1 MNCYQC
7 GCLLTENDFC
17 TNCGADV
24 SRYKKI
30 VRLSNKYYNCGLEKA
45 QVRDLS
51 GAIVCLRQSIKMN
64 KNNIEAR
71 NLLGLV
77 YFEMGETVTALKEWV
92 ISKNIQPKKNV
103 ADDYINTVQAN
114 KGRLDD
120 INKTIKQYNKALAY
134 CQQDSLDL
142 AVIQLKAVL
151 SKNPKYVQAHQLLAL
166 VYMNIQEW
174 AKAKRELQKCLA
186 IDTNNTTTLRYLNAI
201 DGILNVD
208 EDIPQIKKKKEKRKE
223 NTEEEF
229 ESNSAKTRDVV
240 INPIDVRE
248 PNGISTLLNIIIG
261 VVIGVAIAWFL
272 ILPARINNEKNASR
286 AEIEEHMELVTQRNE
301 EIDRLRE
308 ECESLELKAGELENS
323 LSSYSGTH
331 ELLAAYE
338 KLTYAQYL
346 FFAEER
352 DVIKVAEALKRIED
366 SEYQNGTE
374 NFKASYDKMLK
385 TISPEVSQ
393 TYYKLGKSEYEA
405 KDYATAI
412 MHLALAY
419 QYNENDSEA
428 LYFLGN
434 AYRLNENVQE
444 AIDAYNALITKF
456 PDSKRVSSAKKHL
469 KKYE

>member
-7 GCLLTENDFC
+7 GCRLTENDFC

-30 VRLSNKYYNCGLEKA
+30 VRLSNKFYNYGLEKA

-51 GAIVCLRQSIKMN
+51 GAIICLRQSIKMN

-77 YFEMGETVTALKEWV
+77 YFEMGETVTALREWV

-134 CQQDSLDL
+134 CHQDSLDL

-166 VYMNIQEW
+166 VYMNIEEW
-174 AKAKRELQKCLA
+174 GKAKRELQKCLA
-186 IDTNNTTTLRYLNAI
+186 IDANNTTTLRYLNAI
-201 DGILNVD
+201 DGVLNVD
-208 EDIPQIKKKKEKRKE
+208 EDVPQLKKKKEKRKE
-223 NTEEEF
+223 SAQEEF
-229 ESNSAKTRDVV
+229 EENATKARDVV
-240 INPIDVRE
+240 INPIDVKE
-248 PNGISTLLNIIIG
+248 PNGISTLFNIIIG
-261 VVIGVAIAWFL
+261 VVIGVMIAWFL

-286 AEIEEHMELVTQRNE
+286 AEIAKHMELVTQRNE
-301 EIDRLRE
+301 EIDRLTE
-308 ECESLELKAGELENS
+308 ERDNLLLKVGELENS
-323 LSSYSGTH
+323 LNSYSGTH

-346 FFAEER
+346 YFSEER
-352 DVIKVAEALKRIED
+352 DVIKVAEALRRISPD
-366 SEYQNGTE
+366 DYQIGTE
-374 NFKASYDKMLK
+374 NFKASYDKMLAE
-385 TISPEVSQ
+385 ISPEVAT
-393 TYYKLGKSEYEA
+393 TYYKMGKAEYEA
-405 KDYATAI
+405 KDYDVAI
-412 MHLALAY
+412 THLLLAY

-434 AYRLNENVQE
+434 AYRLNENAQE
-444 AIDAYNALITKF
+444 AIDAYNSLIEKF
-456 PDSKRVSSAKKHL
+456 PESKRVSSAKKHL